1 MKRWRKRLFV
11 ALALLLVLLIWA
23 RWGPMD
29 PLFPGP
35 RSSVLLDRNGGTL
48 AASVAKDGQWRMPPG
63 DSIPQRFERCLIA
76 FEDRHFRSHFGIHI
90 PSLIR
95 AAQQNRKAGRVVSG
109 GSTITMQVARMA
121 RGDRP
126 RTWWNK
132 LIEVLIALRLE
143 ARYSKDELLALY
155 SANAPFGGNVVGL
168 EAASWRWFGRAPDQ
182 LGWAESA
189 TLAVLPNAP
198 ARIHPG
204 RQRDA
209 LKSKRDRLLTYLRD
223 SGTLDTLACEL
234 ATAEPLPEKPLALP
248 RLAPHLL
255 TTLEQ
260 QGHRGTRI
268 HSTIDP
274 DLQQRVNTIAE
285 RHAYTLRA
293 NEVNN
298 AAVLVLDTRTG
309 EVLAYLGN
317 LPSADAAHAGAVD
330 IVQARRSAG
339 SLLKPFLY
347 ADMLQS
353 GELMPDQLVADLPTH
368 YEGFAP
374 RNYDER
380 YDGAVPASVALAR
393 SLNVPAVRALRQHG
407 IERTLR
413 MLRAMGLVHIDR
425 SADHYGLSLIVGGA
439 ESTLWELT
447 GAYASMAR
455 ILQRVPLGVHEPIA
469 LEQVSDGRSEEHR
482 PPLERSAIHHTLTAL
497 RNLNRPEAE
506 AGWQYFA
513 DEQRIAWKTGTSF
526 GHRDAWA
533 IGVTDRYTVGVWT
546 GNADGE
552 GRPGLTG
559 TLATAPMLFEIF
571 STLAQGDGFEVPFD
585 DLERMPVCRTS
596 GHRAG
601 PDCTPVDSVLIIRG
615 AVRTM
620 PCPYHQRIF
629 VNAQENKQVPPG
641 ADGHWVNWFALPPAM
656 EHYYANSHP
665 NFRSLPEAEV
675 GDATMPIGLIY
686 PEMDAELFVPVQLDG
701 RYARIV
707 LHAAHRDPSASI
719 NWDLDGTFI
728 GRTTGDHR
736 LSVDI
741 PEGMHQLTL
750 TDQLGRTLRSR
761 FRSTRGARPAR
772 TNEADPRS
780 AHALPAYLP
789 FRTTRHAL
797 GSHQR
802 GLGATCR
809 GVRTR
814 ADGPAVQAHRQVRVR
829 YEQSGREHGLQ
840 KGPRLRSLPR
850 LLSGWASPHL
860 RRVRLG

>member
-1 MKRWRKRLFV
+1 MKRWRKRFLI
-11 ALALLLVLLIWA
+11 ALATLLVLFAWA

-48 AASVAKDGQWRMPPG
+48 AASVARDGQWRMPPG
-63 DSIPQRFERCLIA
+63 DSVPQRFEQCLIA

-126 RTWWNK
+126 RTGWNK
-132 LIEVLIALRLE
+132 LVEILIALRLE
-143 ARYSKDELLALY
+143 VRYSKDEILATY
-155 SANAPFGGNVVGL
+155 AANAPFGGNVVGL
-168 EAASWRWFGRAPDQ
+168 EAAAWRWFGRAPHQ

-223 SGTLDTLACEL
+223 NGYLDSLSCGL
-234 ATAEPLPEKPLALP
+234 ATTEQLPEKPLALP

-255 TTLEQ
+255 TTLEL

-268 HSTIDP
+268 RSTIDP
-274 DLQQRVNTIAE
+274 ELQQRVNTIAE

-293 NEVNN
+293 NEVHN
-298 AAVLVLDTRTG
+298 AAVLVLDTRSG
-309 EVLAYLGN
+309 EVVAYLGN
-317 LPSADAAHAGAVD
+317 LPSADVLHAGAVD
-330 IVQARRSAG
+330 IIQARRSSG

-374 RNYDER
+374 RNFDER
-380 YDGAVPASVALAR
+380 YDGAVPASLALAR
-393 SLNVPAVRALRQHG
+393 SLNVPAVRSLKQHG

-413 MLRAMGLVHIDR
+413 TLRALGLAHIDR
-425 SADHYGLSLIVGGA
+425 TADDYGLTLIVGGA

-455 ILQRVPLGVHEPIA
+455 ILQREAGGVHPPIA
-469 LEQVSDGRSEEHR
+469 LQRTTTTDAQVQR
-482 PPLERSAIHHTLTAL
+482 PPLQRAAIHHTFMAL
-497 RNLNRPEAE
+497 RNLNRPETE

-513 DEQRIAWKTGTSF
+513 NEQHIAWKTGTSF

-533 IGVTDRYTVGVWT
+533 IGATDRYTVGVWT

-559 TLATAPMLFEIF
+559 TLAAAPMLFEIF
-571 STLAQGDGFEVPFD
+571 GTLPSGHGFEVPFD
-585 DLERMPVCRTS
+585 DLEPMPVCRTS

-601 PDCTPVDSVLIIRG
+601 PDCSPVDTVRVIRA

-629 VNAQENKQVPPG
+629 VNAQENEQVPPG
-641 ADGHWVNWFALPPAM
+641 SDGHWVNWFALPPAM
-656 EHYYANSHP
+656 EYYYASSHQGY
-665 NFRSLPEAEV
+665 RSLPEAAAGEAQV
-675 GDATMPIGLIY
+675 PMGLIY
-686 PEMDAELFVPVQLDG
+686 PEPDARIFVPVQLDG
-701 RYARIV
+701 SHAHIV
-707 LHAAHRDPSASI
+707 LHAAHRDPKASI
-719 NWDLDGTFI
+719 NWDMDGGFI
-728 GRTTGDHR
+728 GRTVGDHR
-736 LSVDI
+736 LAVDI
-741 PEGMHQLTL
+741 PEGAHQLTL
-750 TDQLGRTLRSR
+750 TDQQGRTLSSR
-761 FRSTRGARPAR
+761 FHSTRG
-772 TNEADPRS
+772 
-780 AHALPAYLP
+780 
-789 FRTTRHAL
+789 TTVH
-797 GSHQR
+797 
-802 GLGATCR
+802 T
-809 GVRTR
+809 T
-814 ADGPAVQAHRQVRVR
+814 
-829 YEQSGREHGLQ
+829 E
-840 KGPRLRSLPR
+840 
-850 LLSGWASPHL
+850 
-860 RRVRLG
+860 